1 MESTQQVEKQ
11 SAQETVFS
19 STRGNVADLV
29 FPNLTSLW
37 LSQEPEDQ
45 ASLRRLNQVWD
56 VFASTWSPHDKMY
69 IYRLLPEVRTSPTNR
84 KVPSNHKLYKL
95 HKHDI
100 TFGLWV
106 ILRCIYPDQKLPA
119 LRLALMEKY
128 PGIDL
133 NSFTGPVPK
142 VVCMSLDKHTD
153 GKREHKILA
162 PYSKKDML
170 EEDDKITPSDL
181 SVKEE
186 DCTFGETCPPGHEYP
201 ITNFTLDD
209 TVIHTPKFEPH
220 LDQLRSTEPDKPS
233 ARRLKEV
240 ESKMRGMVLGEP
252 HSASYSKFLES
263 KSSNAPADIFTNGPD
278 ITKLYISPSAMHEAD
293 VESLASD
300 ESSPEDDSA
309 QTALSEKRFL
319 ELKNLIT
326 DVTAESKRGVSEEM
340 RKMHTETTKQIQNLH
355 TEMIDQFK
363 KNRQTLVDIGKQVA
377 EIRAH
382 IELARMDRKDL
393 DEVEARAIN
402 LEQFILSL

>member
-11 SAQETVFS
+11 SAEETVSS
-19 STRGNVADLV
+19 STRENVAGLV

-45 ASLRRLNQVWD
+45 ASLRRVKQVWD
-56 VFASTWSPHDKMY
+56 MFARGWSPQDKMY
-69 IYRLLPEVRTSPTNR
+69 IYRLLPEVRTNPTNR
-84 KVPSNHKLYKL
+84 TVPSKHKLY
-95 HKHDI
+95 KHDI

-128 PGIDL
+128 PGIDPS
-133 NSFTGPVPK
+133 SFTGPVPK
-142 VVCMSLDKHTD
+142 VVCMSLEKHTAR
-153 GKREHKILA
+153 KREHKILT
-162 PYSKKDML
+162 PYFKKDML
-170 EEDDKITPSDL
+170 EEDDKVIPRDL
-181 SVKEE
+181 SLKEE
-186 DCTFGETCPPGHEYP
+186 DC
-201 ITNFTLDD
+201 NFDD
-209 TVIHTPKFEPH
+209 TVIHIPKFEPH
-220 LDQLRSTEPDKPS
+220 LDQLRSTKPDKPS
-233 ARRLKEV
+233 AQRLKEV

-252 HSASYSKFLES
+252 HSASYSKFLKS
-263 KSSNAPADIFTNGPD
+263 KSSNAPADISTNGPD
-278 ITKLYISPSAMHEAD
+278 ITKLCIRPSAMHETE
-293 VESLASD
+293 VESSASD

-309 QTALSEKRFL
+309 QAALSEKRFL

-326 DVTAESKRGVSEEM
+326 NVTTESKRGVSEEM
-340 RKMHTETTKQIQNLH
+340 RKMHTETTKQIQNMH

>member
-11 SAQETVFS
+11 STQETAPS
-19 STRGNVADLV
+19 STRENVADLV

-45 ASLRRLNQVWD
+45 ASLKRLKQVWD
-56 VFASTWSPHDKMY
+56 MFSSGWSPQDKMH
-69 IYRLLPEVRTSPTNR
+69 IYRLLPEVRTNPTNR
-84 KVPSNHKLYKL
+84 KVPSKHKLY
-95 HKHDI
+95 KHDI

-119 LRLALMEKY
+119 LRLALMERY

-133 NSFTGPVPK
+133 SAFTGPIPK
-142 VVCMSLDKHTD
+142 VSCMTPQERIPR
-153 GKREHKILA
+153 KRELKVVT
-162 PYSKKDML
+162 PCFEKNML
-170 EEDDKITPSDL
+170 EEDDKINPSGL
-181 SVKEE
+181 SLKEE
-186 DCTFGETCPPGHEYP
+186 DCTF
-201 ITNFTLDD
+201 DD
-209 TVIHTPKFEPH
+209 TVILIPKFEPH
-220 LDQLRSTEPDKPS
+220 LDQIRSSKPDKPS
-233 ARRLKEV
+233 AQRLKEV

-252 HSASYSKFLES
+252 HSASYNNFL
-263 KSSNAPADIFTNGPD
+263 KSNSSTAPVDVSTYAPD
-278 ITKLYISPSAMHEAD
+278 ITKLCISPSAVQKAD
-293 VESLASD
+293 VASLASD
-300 ESSPEDDSA
+300 DSSPEDDSA
-309 QTALSEKRFL
+309 QTILSNKQFL

-326 DVTAESKRGVSEEM
+326 NVTTESKRDISSEM
-340 RKMHTETTKQIQNLH
+340 CKMHTETTKQIQNMH

-363 KNRQTLVDIGKQVA
+363 KNRNTLVDIGKQVA

>member
-170 EEDDKITPSDL
+170 EEDDNITPSDL

-186 DCTFGETCPPGHEYP
+186 DYTF
-201 ITNFTLDD
+201 DD

-220 LDQLRSTEPDKPS
+220 LDQLRSTKPDKPS
-233 ARRLKEV
+233 AQRLKEV
-240 ESKMRGMVLGEP
+240 ESKMRGMVLGGP

-263 KSSNAPADIFTNGPD
+263 KSSNAPTDVSTNGPD
-278 ITKLYISPSAMHEAD
+278 ITKLCISPSAMHEAD
-293 VESLASD
+293 VERSASD

-326 DVTAESKRGVSEEM
+326 NVTTESKRGVSEEM
-340 RKMHTETTKQIQNLH
+340 RKMHTETTKQIQNMH

>member
-11 SAQETVFS
+11 SAQETVSS
-19 STRGNVADLV
+19 STRENVADLV

-69 IYRLLPEVRTSPTNR
+69 IYRLLPE
-84 KVPSNHKLYKL
+84 
-95 HKHDI
+95 
-100 TFGLWV
+100 
-106 ILRCIYPDQKLPA
+106 KLPA

-142 VVCMSLDKHTD
+142 IVCMSLDKHTD

-170 EEDDKITPSDL
+170 EEGDKIIPGDL

-186 DCTFGETCPPGHEYP
+186 DYTF
-201 ITNFTLDD
+201 DD
-209 TVIHTPKFEPH
+209 TVIHTRKFEPH
-220 LDQLRSTEPDKPS
+220 LDQLCSTKPDKPS
-233 ARRLKEV
+233 AQRLKEV
-240 ESKMRGMVLGEP
+240 ESNKRGMVLGEP

-263 KSSNAPADIFTNGPD
+263 KSSNAPADISTNGPD

-300 ESSPEDDSA
+300 ESSPGDDSA

-326 DVTAESKRGVSEEM
+326 NVTTESKRGVSEEM
-340 RKMHTETTKQIQNLH
+340 RKMHTETTKQIQNMH

-363 KNRQTLVDIGKQVA
+363 KNRLTLVDIGKQVA

-382 IELARMDRKDL
+382 IELGRMDRKDL

>member
-11 SAQETVFS
+11 STQETSPS
-19 STRGNVADLV
+19 STRENVADLV

-45 ASLRRLNQVWD
+45 ASLKRLKQVWD
-56 VFASTWSPHDKMY
+56 MFSSGWSPQDKMH
-69 IYRLLPEVRTSPTNR
+69 IYRLLPEVRTNPTNR
-84 KVPSNHKLYKL
+84 KVPSKHKLY
-95 HKHDI
+95 KHDI

-119 LRLALMEKY
+119 LRLALMERY

-133 NSFTGPVPK
+133 SAFTGPIPK
-142 VVCMSLDKHTD
+142 VSCMTPQERIPR
-153 GKREHKILA
+153 KRELKVVTPCLE
-162 PYSKKDML
+162 KNML
-170 EEDDKITPSDL
+170 EEDDKINPSGL
-181 SVKEE
+181 SLKEE
-186 DCTFGETCPPGHEYP
+186 DCAF
-201 ITNFTLDD
+201 DD
-209 TVIHTPKFEPH
+209 TVILIPKFEPH
-220 LDQLRSTEPDKPS
+220 LDQIRSSKPDKPS
-233 ARRLKEV
+233 AQRLKEV

-252 HSASYSKFLES
+252 HSASYNNFLKS
-263 KSSNAPADIFTNGPD
+263 KSSTAPVDVSNYAPD
-278 ITKLYISPSAMHEAD
+278 ITKLCISPSAMQKAD
-293 VESLASD
+293 VASLASD
-300 ESSPEDDSA
+300 DSSPEDDSA
-309 QTALSEKRFL
+309 QTVLSNKQFL

-326 DVTAESKRGVSEEM
+326 NVTTESKRDVFSEM
-340 RKMHTETTKQIQNLH
+340 RKMHTETTKQIQNMH

-363 KNRQTLVDIGKQVA
+363 KNRKTLVDIGKQVA

>member
-11 SAQETVFS
+11 SAQETVS
-19 STRGNVADLV
+19 SLTRGNVADLV

-69 IYRLLPEVRTSPTNR
+69 IYRLLPEVRTNPTNR
-84 KVPSNHKLYKL
+84 TVPSKHKLY
-95 HKHDI
+95 KHDI

-106 ILRCIYPDQKLPA
+106 ILRCMYPDQKLPA

-133 NSFTGPVPK
+133 NSFTGPVYK
-142 VVCMSLDKHTD
+142 VVCMSLDKHTN
-153 GKREHKILA
+153 GKRDHKILT
-162 PYSKKDML
+162 PYSKEDML
-170 EEDDKITPSDL
+170 EEDDKVIPSDL
-181 SVKEE
+181 FLKEE
-186 DCTFGETCPPGHEYP
+186 DCTF
-201 ITNFTLDD
+201 DD
-209 TVIHTPKFEPH
+209 TVIHTPKF
-220 LDQLRSTEPDKPS
+220 DQLRSTKPDKPS
-233 ARRLKEV
+233 AQRLKEV

-263 KSSNAPADIFTNGPD
+263 KSSNAPADICTNGPD

-326 DVTAESKRGVSEEM
+326 NVATESKRGVSEEM
-340 RKMHTETTKQIQNLH
+340 RNMHTETTKQIQNMH